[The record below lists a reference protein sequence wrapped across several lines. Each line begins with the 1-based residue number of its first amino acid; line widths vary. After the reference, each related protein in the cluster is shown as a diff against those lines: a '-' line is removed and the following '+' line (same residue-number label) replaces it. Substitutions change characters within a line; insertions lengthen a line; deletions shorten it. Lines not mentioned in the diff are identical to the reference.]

1 MSAYLIFLNTQT
13 MVWDYASN
21 RQWLDARSQR
31 IIYTNRAT
39 VHAVVIEAN
48 ETLQEIHDFMGET
61 LSNVDDFE
69 VIPLAEAELTDSGD
83 DILLRWLGQRDD
95 WKEWCASHK

>member
-1 MSAYLIFLNTQT
+1 
-13 MVWDYASN
+13 
-21 RQWLDARSQR
+21 
-31 IIYTNRAT
+31 
-39 VHAVVIEAN
+39 
-48 ETLQEIHDFMGET
+48 MGET

-95 WKEWCASHK
+95 WIEWCASHK